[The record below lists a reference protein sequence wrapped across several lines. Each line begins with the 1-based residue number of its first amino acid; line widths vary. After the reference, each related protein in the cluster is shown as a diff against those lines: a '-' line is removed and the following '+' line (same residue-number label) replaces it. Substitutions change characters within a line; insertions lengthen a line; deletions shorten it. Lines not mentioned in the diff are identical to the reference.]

1 MKLMRTALAAVL
13 ILCSVLLASCDGGE
27 NDRLKAENDDLQSQ
41 NDELQSKVQSLESA
55 LEEANDNIREA
66 ASEIS
71 DAQGYAYTDC
81 GSLRLAVQ
89 SMNEPDE
96 VEAP

>member
-1 MKLMRTALAAVL
+1 MKLTRAALAVVL

-27 NDRLKAENDDLQSQ
+27 NDRLRSENDELQSQ

-55 LEEANDNIREA
+55 LEEANDNIRDA
-66 ASEIS
+66 ANEMS
-71 DAQGYAYTDC
+71 DAQSYAYADC

-89 SMNEPDE
+89 SMSEPDE